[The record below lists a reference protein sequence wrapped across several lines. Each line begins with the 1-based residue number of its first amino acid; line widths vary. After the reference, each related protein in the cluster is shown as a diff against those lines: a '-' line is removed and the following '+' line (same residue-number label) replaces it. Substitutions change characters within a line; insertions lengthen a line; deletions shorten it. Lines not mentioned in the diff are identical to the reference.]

1 MDYWYV
7 LVEQEREPAVIYVY
21 ENVKHVIGKGR
32 LISLTPVEEVV
43 VAVVET
49 VKEEEKKKAEPLYV
63 YFDFDRYKLRS
74 DQRAKIEKALEE
86 GLLGKS
92 FEYLVVGHADWVG
105 SKRYNLKLSRKRAE
119 EVGKYL
125 KSLGIERVELAWK
138 GEKECDL
145 YKGRRVTRSL
155 IKALEV
161 CRKVEIWPKD

>member
-7 LVEQEREPAVIYVY
+7 LVEQERKPAVVYVY

-43 VAVVET
+43 VAAVET
-49 VKEEEKKKAEPLYV
+49 EKPAEKKRAEPLYV
-63 YFDFDRYKLRS
+63 YFDFDRYKLRP
-74 DQRAKIEKALEE
+74 DQKRKIDRALEE
-86 GLLGKS
+86 GLLGRS
-92 FEYLVVGHADWVG
+92 FEYLVVGHADWIG
-105 SKRYNLKLSRKRAE
+105 SKRYNFKLSRKRAE

-138 GEKECDL
+138 GEEECDL

-155 IKALEV
+155 IKALEP
-161 CRKVEIWPKD
+161 CRRVEIWPKD